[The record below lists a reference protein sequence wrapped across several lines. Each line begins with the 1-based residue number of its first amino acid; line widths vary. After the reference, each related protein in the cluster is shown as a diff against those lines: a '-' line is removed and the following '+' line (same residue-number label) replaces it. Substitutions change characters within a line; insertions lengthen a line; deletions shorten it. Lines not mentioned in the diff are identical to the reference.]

1 MAPKNVANP
10 ILWVRKIFYLCFLV
24 TPFLQLTLIGEKP
37 LWLDFEELL
46 KSSFAWG
53 PPVCSPQIGPRSIS
67 VKVYWCP
74 SVSTTAAPL
83 NNGLLENYHQ
93 IFKCLENRHKFD
105 MTANIKIVHNG
116 LQIRPL
122 QVTS

>member
-1 MAPKNVANP
+1 MGRLKLGRGVFQLKF
-10 ILWVRKIFYLCFLV
+10 IGVR
-24 TPFLQLTLIGEKP
+24 P
-37 LWLDFEELL
+37 
-46 KSSFAWG
+46 
-53 PPVCSPQIGPRSIS
+53 SPQRR
-67 VKVYWCP
+67 
-74 SVSTTAAPL
+74 APL
-83 NNGLLENYHQ
+83 NNGLPENYHQ

>member
-10 ILWVRKIFYLCFLV
+10 ILWVRKTFYLCFLV

-53 PPVCSPQIGPRSIS
+53 PPAC
-67 VKVYWCP
+67 
-74 SVSTTAAPL
+74 AP
-83 NNGLLENYHQ
+83 
-93 IFKCLENRHKFD
+93 
-105 MTANIKIVHNG
+105 
-116 LQIRPL
+116 
-122 QVTS
+122 TSNWVEEYFS

>member
-1 MAPKNVANP
+1 MDQDVIWRPSV
-10 ILWVRKIFYLCFLV
+10 
-24 TPFLQLTLIGEKP
+24 
-37 LWLDFEELL
+37 
-46 KSSFAWG
+46 
-53 PPVCSPQIGPRSIS
+53 S

-74 SVSTTAAPL
+74 SLRLHRAPL
-83 NNGLLENYHQ
+83 NNGLPENYHQ

>member
-1 MAPKNVANP
+1 MWSSKQV
-10 ILWVRKIFYLCFLV
+10 F
-24 TPFLQLTLIGEKP
+24 QLKFIGARP
-37 LWLDFEELL
+37 CLH
-46 KSSFAWG
+46 
-53 PPVCSPQIGPRSIS
+53 R
-67 VKVYWCP
+67 
-74 SVSTTAAPL
+74 APL
-83 NNGLLENYHQ
+83 NNGLPENYHQ